1 MKKIITIVV
10 IVVFSVSIIVDN
22 VSINSDGV
30 MIDFYDNTGY
40 WIEF

>member
-1 MKKIITIVV
+1 MKKIITIVA
-10 IVVFSVSIIVDN
+10 IVVFSVSVIVDN

>member
-1 MKKIITIVV
+1 MKKIITIIA
-10 IVVFSVSIIVDN
+10 IVVFSVSVIVQN

-40 WIEF
+40 WVEF

>member
-1 MKKIITIVV
+1 MKKIITIVT
-10 IVVFSVSIIVDN
+10 IVVFSVSVIVDN